1 MAEIK
6 WRPEGW
12 DEHIKTV
19 FASPAAF
26 QLESNFKS
34 GGAKM
39 LELIH
44 DGIMREGY
52 PFVESFVIELIK
64 AKSCET

>member
-1 MAEIK
+1 MGRAHKNRLCQPCRISIRE
-6 WRPEGW
+6 
-12 DEHIKTV
+12 
-19 FASPAAF
+19 
-26 QLESNFKS
+26 QLQVW
-34 GGAKM
+34 GGKM

-52 PFVESFVIELIK
+52 QFVESFVIELIK